1 MTGNTVLI
9 QILSVET
16 DPMKCA
22 PFQSKQKAILSHGK
36 NSELYQKVDNN
47 II

>member
-16 DPMKCA
+16 DPMKCV
-22 PFQSKQKAILSHGK
+22 PFQSKQRAILSYGK
-36 NSELYQKVDNN
+36 KPELY
-47 II
+47 